1 MEELYEFAGSEA
13 IPFVL
18 FAGGSLTA
26 SEAHELWTAAQDNRL
41 PLVLVE
47 AALEEAGMSISA
59 EVKGRPCVT
68 SYRRR
73 HAVVGAIRRP
83 RYVSAPVFGVHNKEV
98 MAQPTQ
104 YTAWAFCF
112 CGTSNL

>member
-59 EVKGRPCVT
+59 EVKGGRVL
-68 SYRRR
+68 R
-73 HAVVGAIRRP
+73 HTDGGTRWLEQYDDPDTYLLRYSEYIIRR
-83 RYVSAPVFGVHNKEV
+83 
-98 MAQPTQ
+98 
-104 YTAWAFCF
+104 
-112 CGTSNL
+112 